1 MEESTPILVGVGQ
14 FTERNVVPTD
24 ALPPMGITAEAAKAA
39 LLDTGIGDSLASKID
54 TIAVVRIF
62 PDSSGR
68 SWLSHPFG
76 RAQNPPRA
84 VARRIG
90 ANPVNA
96 IYSHVG
102 GNTPQKLVNEMAE
115 RIAQGDEGVVLL
127 AGGEAVRT
135 SKAAMRQGIEINW
148 EEDDE
153 GSQEDRGIGGTF
165 ATPHELAHGVGIPV
179 QTYPLFENAIRGHQ
193 GHSVQEHLLAMGR
206 LFEPF
211 SEVASHN
218 PYAYFP
224 THRTA
229 AELATVTKDNRY
241 ICFPYPKYVN
251 AMDGVNQGAAVVMTS
266 VGKARELGID
276 PSKWIFLHGCAEAN
290 EKLLVSDRVN
300 YYSSPA
306 MKINGDKA
314 LDMAGISIDDVDFI
328 DLYSCF
334 PSAVETA
341 CDALGL
347 AYDDPRGLTLTGGL
361 PFFGG
366 PGNNYTMNAIAEVVD
381 RLRAKPG
388 SYGLVT
394 GNGGYL
400 SKHATGIYSSTPTQG
415 QWTREDPALYQ
426 SEIDA
431 MKSPIF
437 EETPAG
443 SAKIETYTVCFG
455 RNGPER
461 GIIVGRLDQDGRRFI
476 ANTPAAPAALQSL
489 LDQDSL
495 GRSGTVSSEGGQNTF
510 ITN

>member
-1 MEESTPILVGVGQ
+1 MENSTPILVGAGQ
-14 FTERNVVPTD
+14 FTERDVPPSD

-39 LLDTGIGDSLASKID
+39 LSDTGIGAALAPKID

-90 ANPVNA
+90 ANPTNA

-102 GNTPQKLVNEMAE
+102 GNTPQKLVSEMAE
-115 RIAQGDEGVVLL
+115 RIAQNDVGVVLL

-135 SKAAMRQGIEINW
+135 SKAAMRQGIELNW

-165 ATPHELAHGVGIPV
+165 ATPHELAHGVGIPI
-179 QTYPLFENAIRGHQ
+179 QTYPLFENAIRGHK
-193 GHSVQEHLLAMGR
+193 GNSVEDHLLALGR

-211 SEVASHN
+211 SAVASRN

-224 THRTA
+224 THRSA
-229 AELATVTKDNRY
+229 AELATVTDDNRF
-241 ICFPYPKYVN
+241 ISFPYPKYVN
-251 AMDGVNQGAAVVMTS
+251 AMDGVNQGAAVIMTS
-266 VGKARELGID
+266 VGKAKELGID
-276 PSKWIFLHGCAEAN
+276 ASKWVFLHGCGEAN

-306 MKINGDKA
+306 MKVNGEKA
-314 LDMAGISIDDVDFI
+314 LGMAGVGIDDIDFI

-334 PSAVETA
+334 PSAVEVA

-347 AYDDPRGLTLTGGL
+347 EYDDPRGLTLTGGL

-366 PGNNYTMNAIAEVVD
+366 PGNNYTMNAIAEMVNK
-381 RLRAKPG
+381 LRAKPG
-388 SYGLVT
+388 SYGLIT
-394 GNGGYL
+394 ANGGYL
-400 SKHATGIYSSTPTQG
+400 SKHATGVYSSKPTEG
-415 QWTREDPALYQ
+415 LWTREDPARYQ

-431 MKSPIF
+431 MKSPVF
-437 EETPAG
+437 EEAPEGGAT
-443 SAKIETYTVCFG
+443 IETYTVCFG

-461 GIIVGRLDQDGRRFI
+461 GIVIGRLDKDGRRFI
-476 ANTPAAPAALQSL
+476 ANTAAEPDAAQSL
-489 LDQDSL
+489 LDKDSL
-495 GRSGTVSSEGGQNTF
+495 GRAGRVSSDDGKNTF
-510 ITN
+510 IPN

>member
-1 MEESTPILVGVGQ
+1 MEDSTPILVGAGQ
-14 FTERNVVPTD
+14 FTEKDVAPSD
-24 ALPPMGITAEAAKAA
+24 ALPPMGIAAEAAKAA
-39 LLDTGIGDSLASKID
+39 LSDTGIGAPLASKID

-90 ANPVNA
+90 ANPSNA

-102 GNTPQKLVNEMAE
+102 GNTPQKLVSEMAE
-115 RIAQGDEGVVLL
+115 RIAAGDVSVVLL

-135 SKAAMRQGIEINW
+135 SKSAMRQGIELNW
-148 EEDDE
+148 EEEDK
-153 GSQEDRGIGGTF
+153 GGQEDRGIGGTF

-193 GHSVQEHLLAMGR
+193 GHTVEEHLLSMGR
-206 LFEPF
+206 LFERF
-211 SEVASHN
+211 TEVASHN

-224 THRTA
+224 TRRSA
-229 AELATVTKDNRY
+229 GELATVTNDNRF

-251 AMDGVNQGAAVVMTS
+251 AMDGVNQGAAVIMTS
-266 VGKARELGID
+266 VSKAKELGID
-276 PSKWIFLHGCAEAN
+276 PSKWVFLHGCGEAN
-290 EKLLVSDRVN
+290 EKLLVSERVN

-306 MKINGDKA
+306 MKINGRKA
-314 LDMAGISIDDVDFI
+314 LDMAGIGIDDIDFI

-366 PGNNYTMNAIAEVVD
+366 PGNNYTMNAIAEMMD
-381 RLRAKPG
+381 RLRGKPG
-388 SYGLVT
+388 SYGLIT
-394 GNGGYL
+394 ANGGYL
-400 SKHATGIYSSTPTQG
+400 SKHATGVYSCKPTLG
-415 QWTREDPALYQ
+415 KWTREDPAHYQ

-431 MKSPIF
+431 MESPVF
-437 EETPAG
+437 DETPEG
-443 SAKIETYTVCFG
+443 NAKIETYTVCFG
-455 RNGPER
+455 RSGPER
-461 GIIVGRLDQDGRRFI
+461 GIVIGRLDQDGRRFI
-476 ANTPAAPAALQSL
+476 ANTPSGPDAAQSL

-495 GRSGTVSSEGGQNTF
+495 GRAGTVSSCDGMNTF
-510 ITN
+510 ILN